1 MLARIWWSGNNVDR
15 PMNLPGE
22 NSEMPLRK
30 EAGYETGQAKRK
42 DFGSRR

>member
-1 MLARIWWSGNNVDR
+1 
-15 PMNLPGE
+15 MNLPGE